1 MLLLTWSSPV
11 SVVVVTRL
19 LGSRVGEPW
28 DECLCFEQVVIVC
41 LVMHAVLACLCNCLV
56 DSGDWSFSFSV

>member
-19 LGSRVGEPW
+19 LCSRVGESW
-28 DECLCFEQVVIVC
+28 DGCLCYEPVAIVC
-41 LVMHAVLACLCNCLV
+41 LVMHCF
-56 DSGDWSFSFSV
+56 FSMFV